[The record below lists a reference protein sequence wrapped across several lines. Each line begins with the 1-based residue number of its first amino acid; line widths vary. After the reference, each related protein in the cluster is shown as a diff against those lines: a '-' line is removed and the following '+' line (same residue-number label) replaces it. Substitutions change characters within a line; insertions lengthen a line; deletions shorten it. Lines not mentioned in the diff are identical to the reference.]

1 MTQLY
6 NYRYFNQ
13 RLEEEISR
21 AERNGETLVLCMVDI
36 DEFKSFNDAMGHVK
50 GDEALKATA
59 EVLRDT
65 LRNYDII
72 CRYGGDEFAVIFPNS
87 TPENVVSAMNRVKVS
102 YRESLFN
109 YAFDETSK
117 LTLSIGFSVYPSPAR
132 NKDELI
138 SQADSAL
145 YYAKSLGGDRIER
158 YQEEL
163 KEVHKKL
170 EYNRQLEGKL
180 RSLLATV
187 SEEEKYIC
195 AHCERVANYAVLIGQ
210 ALNMTQ
216 EELYFLRIAYAM
228 ISKQNLEI
236 LNKREGV
243 KI

>member
-1 MTQLY
+1 MMPWAMLKDELLKQQRSPP
-6 NYRYFNQ
+6 RY
-13 RLEEEISR
+13 L
-21 AERNGETLVLCMVDI
+21 A
-36 DEFKSFNDAMGHVK
+36 
-50 GDEALKATA
+50 
-59 EVLRDT
+59 
-65 LRNYDII
+65 NYDII
-72 CRYGGDEFAVIFPNS
+72 CRYGGDRRYISQFHTGECCFS
-87 TPENVVSAMNRVKVS
+87 HEQVKVS

-216 EELYFLRIAYAM
+216 EELYF
-228 ISKQNLEI
+228 
-236 LNKREGV
+236 
-243 KI
+243 